1 MTERMQI
8 FKCDV
13 CGNIIEVV
21 NEGVG
26 QLICCG
32 EPMILLEVHSS
43 DQGYEKHVP
52 VIERTSKGVKVKVGA
67 NPHPMLE
74 EHHIE
79 WIEICYGNGV
89 SQRMFLKTGDPPEA
103 EFCVPSDKIKA
114 REHCNIHGLWWAK
127 E

>member
-1 MTERMQI
+1 MTEIMQVYE
-8 FKCDV
+8 CEA

-21 NEGVG
+21 HDGIG

-32 EPMILLEVHSS
+32 EPMNLLEAHTA

-52 VIERTSKGVKVKVGA
+52 VVERTADGVKVKVGA

-74 EHHIE
+74 DHHIE
-79 WIEICYGNGV
+79 WIEVLCRDGK
-89 SQRMFLKTGDPPEA
+89 SQRKFLEPGDAPEA
-103 EFCVPSDKIKA
+103 EFCVPEGRVHA
-114 REHCNIHGLWWAK
+114 REHCNVHGLWSGD